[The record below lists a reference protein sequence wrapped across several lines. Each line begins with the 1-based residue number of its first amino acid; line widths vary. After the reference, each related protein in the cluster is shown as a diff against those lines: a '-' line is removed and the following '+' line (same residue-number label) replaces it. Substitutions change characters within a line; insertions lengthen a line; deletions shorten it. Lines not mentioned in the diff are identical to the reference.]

1 MRHRQSHRALS
12 LSRIYQR
19 GQRYYL
25 FSREPITSPSTGKAV
40 KWHSLCHVSEGA
52 DRAREIAAAIIR
64 HNAPPLG
71 KGDFSAA
78 MQDYRLA
85 LMRRREAIKPTE
97 PARAAV
103 FEKGSK
109 ELTRHCRVIS
119 EAFADLDV
127 DQLLPVDVATFLD
140 QWDGKRAAQVYRSR
154 LSDFF
159 SWACRK
165 GMRHDNPVREVA
177 VAAPMKRLRYITD
190 DEFHAIR
197 DALMTGD
204 DGKPTPSGP
213 MVQCYVDLCYLLY
226 QRTTDVR
233 LLKWSQIEQDAIL
246 FRPTKTEHSSGA
258 SVAVQLTASLR
269 AVLSRA
275 ADAGSRGNAYVIH
288 TSNGKPYTASGL
300 GTAWK
305 RAAKRAGIQGV
316 TLKDLR
322 AKAAT
327 DAKKAGYSQG
337 QIQVGLAHTDAA
349 MTAHYLRG
357 REVPRSEVNLVIP
370 TKDSIRS

>member
-1 MRHRQSHRALS
+1 MRLRHSHRGLS

-19 GQRYYL
+19 GLRFYL
-25 FSREPITSPSTGKAV
+25 FSRDAITNPLTGKVA
-40 KWHSLCHVSEGA
+40 KWHSLCLVSEGA
-52 DRAREIAAAIIR
+52 DRAREIAAALQR

-71 KGDFSAA
+71 KGDFARF
-78 MQDYRLA
+78 MEDYRLG
-85 LMRRREAIKPTE
+85 LMRRREAIRPVE
-97 PARAAV
+97 PARAAL
-103 FEKGSK
+103 FEKSSK
-109 ELTRHCRVIS
+109 ELTRHCRIIS
-119 EAFADLDV
+119 EAFADFDV
-127 DQLLPVDVATFLD
+127 DQLLPVDVAAFLD
-140 QWDGKRAAQVYRSR
+140 QWDGRRAAQVYRSR

-165 GMRHDNPVREVA
+165 GLRHDNPVREIA
-177 VAAPMKRLRYITD
+177 VPAPRKRSRYITD

-233 LLKWSQIEQDAIL
+233 LLKWSQVGQEFIEFI
-246 FRPTKTEHSSGA
+246 PTKTEHSSG
-258 SVAVQLTASLR
+258 SRVAIPLSASLR
-269 AVLSRA
+269 DVLTRA
-275 ADAGSRGNAYVIH
+275 AAAGSPKSGYVIH
-288 TSNGKPYTASGL
+288 TSKGKPYTASGIR
-300 GTAWK
+300 TAWK
-305 RAAKRAGIQGV
+305 RAIQRAGIKDV

-327 DAKKAGYSQG
+327 DAKRDGYSSG
-337 QIQVGLAHTDAA
+337 QIQIGLAHTDAA

-357 REVPRSEVNLVIP
+357 REVPLSEISLVIP
-370 TKDSIRS
+370 PRGEY